1 MAVVPRSMLYYF
13 VEQGMRFR
21 VTVTLRASC
30 MESWIHRVHREFL
43 DRAPEDSK
51 CVGLYCEFTDAVK
64 NVRQKNLPPEKRQRA
79 IVLQLSMAS
88 ETLVFLICH
97 AEAVP
102 ELLREFLNNDVIMF
116 WGAAIQRDV
125 QMLEYYGITIP
136 GVCDL

>member
-1 MAVVPRSMLYYF
+1 MLYYF

-136 GVCDL
+136 GACDL

>member
-1 MAVVPRSMLYYF
+1 
-13 VEQGMRFR
+13 
-21 VTVTLRASC
+21 

-79 IVLQLSMAS
+79 VVLQLSMAS
-88 ETLVFLICH
+88 ETLVFQICH

-136 GVCDL
+136 GACDL